1 MVAQESTILSVIH
14 SLDRDNILPHLSGN
28 CVLAADVIQNMLG
41 EYKIQS
47 RVVECQLMI
56 SKTNPDGTKAL
67 HMIGYE
73 IGIPVAGQVDTHA
86 VTITQSDRPLLVD
99 VSVGHFLNN
108 SRQAVV
114 VELTKDPLEPDIIAR
129 AQVGEFELT
138 YRKKKNIRLPA
149 LHQKDLVTRVQQE
162 YQLLKNIK
170 LLKMLVAVALVVS
183 SLNAARGIWDHYNK
197 YISEDVLHGVSVNRE
212 IIEKLDIITEKLN
225 SK

>member
-1 MVAQESTILSVIH
+1 MITQEATILSVIQ
-14 SLDRDNILPHLSGN
+14 SLDRDNVLPHLSGN
-28 CVLAADVIQNMLG
+28 CVLAADVIQNMLS
-41 EYKIQS
+41 EHKIQS

-56 SKTNPDGTKAL
+56 SKDNPDGTKAL

-73 IGIPVAGQVDTHA
+73 IGMPAAGQVDTHA
-86 VTITQSDRPLLVD
+86 VTITQSDRPLLID

-108 SRQAVV
+108 LRQIVV
-114 VELTKDPLEPDIIAR
+114 AELVSDPHEPEVIAR
-129 AQVGEFELT
+129 AQIGEFELT

-170 LLKMLVAVALVVS
+170 LLKMLVAVALIVS
-183 SLNAARGIWDHYNK
+183 TLNAGRGFWDHYNK
-197 YISEDVLHGVSVNRE
+197 YISDATLHGVSANRE